1 MEKWLFYERQG
12 EVSCTPA
19 ASIKSAP
26 SPSGYEKNIFSRA
39 SAVKRRCQD
48 RSRVARTPGICV
60 FNGPILGGYIGR
72 AINPPGKW
80 IRYAHVDR
88 LGWSMQRTG
97 HGDLRRMI
105 TEDAARFG
113 GTWDAIE
120 CESVKWLLDFL
131 EIRLVKRGY
140 KFTDYESRHEISRCF
155 FNEYR
160 LPLIGKIISEA
171 TNGRTLIPK
180 KLDPKNPN
188 FSSLLLWEIS
198 FTIDVIRSLS
208 KNQFASESIATK
220 RRQCRFPTIDCKAGI
235 DQNGAISHSLPL
247 PPASSIQNSRVH
259 RARGGSFVFHFPSDT
274 RADCSIELH

>member
-171 TNGRTLIPK
+171 TNV
-180 KLDPKNPN
+180 NPQ
-188 FSSLLLWEIS
+188 E
-198 FTIDVIRSLS
+198 IRSKESQL
-208 KNQFASESIATK
+208 FVVASLRNFIYDRCYSLVVEKSIREWINCNETTAMS
-220 RRQCRFPTIDCKAGI
+220 
-235 DQNGAISHSLPL
+235 ISNDRL
-247 PPASSIQNSRVH
+247 
-259 RARGGSFVFHFPSDT
+259 
-274 RADCSIELH
+274 